1 MKQYLEPFRFRAIVA
16 ALLAFA
22 GRFAS
27 GADETP
33 VLPDASLPVERVID
47 QLIEA
52 GWKEAEVKPSAPAD
66 DFTWLRRVT
75 LDLTGRIPT
84 GPEISAFM
92 ADQSAGKR
100 AKAVDV
106 LMASPAFIRHQA
118 RELDWHLTRDKNAP
132 LVPYLTRAL
141 SEKRGWDR
149 VFRELML
156 ANDAEP
162 ATKGT
167 AIYLRQKVKD
177 LDRLTN
183 DVSVAFFGVNIS
195 CAQCHDHPLVSDWKQ
210 DHFYGLKS
218 FFSRTFEVGE
228 FLAER
233 DYGVVRFLP
242 NKGKEKQAEF
252 MFLTGTK
259 VPAPGSGEPTKDQQ
273 KADAKKVEE
282 WKKSKTQPPAPSVS
296 ARAKLVEMALST
308 RERAYFDKALV
319 NQLWYRMFGHG
330 LVMPLDQMH
339 SENPPSHPELMAWLA
354 RDFSSHGYDM
364 SRMVRGMALSKAYA
378 LSSRRDDSANPL
390 ASNFATGRLKP
401 LTPMQMA
408 VSLKLAGMVVASPG
422 EVDKR
427 VDEAEKSAR
436 GLADQFPPVSDDFQ
450 VGVAEALF
458 MANSARFNGGE
469 VFSEGADKLLTI
481 MTKAPSDDERAGIA
495 VRGVLARP
503 ALADE
508 VSFIAN
514 YLKRHGGDPKDACR
528 QVIWS
533 LMASPEFRF
542 NH

>member
-1 MKQYLEPFRFRAIVA
+1 MKQKSGPIRFRASVV
-16 ALLAFA
+16 ALLAIFA
-22 GRFAS
+22 PFLR
-27 GADETP
+27 ADETLD
-33 VLPDASLPVERVID
+33 LPAASLSVERVID
-47 QLIEA
+47 QLLEA
-52 GWKEAEVKPSAPAD
+52 GWKEAEVKPAAPAD

-84 GPEISAFM
+84 GPEVAAFV
-92 ADQSAGKR
+92 AEQSPGKR
-100 AKAVDV
+100 AKAVDA
-106 LMASPAFIRHQA
+106 LIASPAFIRHQA
-118 RELDWHLTRDKNAP
+118 RELDWHLTRDKNSP

-141 SEKRGWDR
+141 AEKRGWDR
-149 VFRELML
+149 IFRELML
-156 ANDAEP
+156 ANEADP

-167 AIYLRQKVKD
+167 AVYLKQKVRD

-195 CAQCHDHPLVSDWKQ
+195 CAQCHDHPLVADWKQ
-210 DHFYGLKS
+210 DHFFGLKS

-252 MFLTGTK
+252 MFLTGAK
-259 VPAPGSGEPTKDQQ
+259 IAPPGAAEPTKDQQ

-296 ARAKLVEMALST
+296 ARAKLVETALSPGQ
-308 RERAYFDKALV
+308 RAFFDKALV

-330 LVMPLDQMH
+330 IVMPLDQMH
-339 SENPPSHPELMAWLA
+339 SENAPSHPELLAWLA
-354 RDFSSHGYDM
+354 RDFSSHGYEIP
-364 SRMVRGMALSKAYA
+364 RMLRGMALSRAYA
-378 LSSRRDDSANPL
+378 LSSRRDDGTQTPANT
-390 ASNFATGRLKP
+390 FATARLKP

-408 VSLKLAGMVVASPG
+408 VSLKLAGMVVAPN

-427 VDEAEKSAR
+427 VEEADKSAR
-436 GLADQFPPVSDDFQ
+436 GLADQFAPVGEDFQ

-458 MANSARFNGGE
+458 MANSGKFNSNE
-469 VFSEGADKLLTI
+469 VFPEGNDKLLTT
-481 MTKAPSDDERAGIA
+481 MTKAPSDDDRAGIA
-495 VRGVLARP
+495 VKGVLARP

-514 YLKRHGGDPKDACR
+514 YLKRHSGEPRDACR

>member
-1 MKQYLEPFRFRAIVA
+1 MKKYPEPLWFRAVV
-16 ALLAFA
+16 LAFLA
-22 GRFAS
+22 ILAPLS
-27 GADETP
+27 HSDEAL
-33 VLPDASLPVERVID
+33 VLPDAALPIEKAID
-47 QLIEA
+47 QLLEA
-52 GWKEAEVKPSAPAD
+52 GWKEAEVKPAAPAD

-84 GPEISAFM
+84 GPEITAFV
-92 ADQSAGKR
+92 AEKSPGKR
-100 AKAVDV
+100 AKVVDA
-106 LMASPAFIRHQA
+106 LIASPAFIRHQA

-132 LVPYLTRAL
+132 LVPYLSRAL
-141 SEKRGWDR
+141 TEKRGWDR
-149 VFRELML
+149 IFRELIL
-156 ANDAEP
+156 ANETDP
-162 ATKGT
+162 ASKGT
-167 AIYLRQKVKD
+167 AVYLKQKVKD

-195 CAQCHDHPLVSDWKQ
+195 CAQCHDHPLVADWKQ

-233 DYGVVRFLP
+233 DHGVVRFLP

-252 MFLTGTK
+252 MFLTGAK
-259 VPAPGSGEPTKDQQ
+259 VTPPGAAEPTKEQQ
-273 KADAKKVEE
+273 KAEAKRVEE

-296 ARAKLVEMALST
+296 ARSKLVETALSPG
-308 RERAYFDKALV
+308 ERAFFDKALV
-319 NQLWYRMFGHG
+319 NQIWYRMFGHG
-330 LVMPLDQMH
+330 IVMPLDQMH
-339 SENPPSHPELMAWLA
+339 SENAPSHPELLAWLA
-354 RDFSSHGYDM
+354 RDFSSHGYEI

-378 LSSRRDDSANPL
+378 LSSRREDGSQTPANT
-390 ASNFATGRLKP
+390 FATARLKP

-408 VSLKLAGMVVASPG
+408 VSLKLACMVVGPK

-427 VDEAEKSAR
+427 VEEADRSAR
-436 GLADQFPPVSDDFQ
+436 GLADQFAPVNEDFQ

-458 MANSARFNGGE
+458 MANSGRFNGAE
-469 VFSEGADKLLTI
+469 VFPEGNDKLLTI
-481 MTKAPSDDERAGIA
+481 MTKAPSDTERAGIA
-495 VRGVLARP
+495 VKGVLARP
-503 ALADE
+503 ALSDE

-514 YLKRHGGDPKDACR
+514 YLKRHAGEPKEACR

>member
-1 MKQYLEPFRFRAIVA
+1 MKQKSGPIRFRASVVAFLAIVA
-16 ALLAFA
+16 PLL
-22 GRFAS
+22 R
-27 GADETP
+27 ADETLD
-33 VLPDASLPVERVID
+33 LPAASLPVERVID
-47 QLIEA
+47 QLLEA
-52 GWKEAEVKPSAPAD
+52 GWKEAEVKPAAPAD

-84 GPEISAFM
+84 GPEVAAFV
-92 ADQSAGKR
+92 AEQSPGKR
-100 AKAVDV
+100 AKAVDA
-106 LMASPAFIRHQA
+106 LIASPAFIRHQA
-118 RELDWHLTRDKNAP
+118 RELDWHLTRDKNSP

-141 SEKRGWDR
+141 TEKRGWDR
-149 VFRELML
+149 IFRELML
-156 ANDAEP
+156 ANEADP

-167 AIYLRQKVKD
+167 AVYLKQKVRD

-195 CAQCHDHPLVSDWKQ
+195 CAQCHDHPLVADWKQ
-210 DHFYGLKS
+210 DHFFGLKS

-252 MFLTGTK
+252 MFLTGAK
-259 VPAPGSGEPTKDQQ
+259 IAPPGAAEPTKEQQ

-296 ARAKLVEMALST
+296 ARAKLVETALSPGQ
-308 RERAYFDKALV
+308 RAFFDKALV

-330 LVMPLDQMH
+330 IVMPLDQMH
-339 SENPPSHPELMAWLA
+339 SENAPSHPELLAWLA
-354 RDFSSHGYDM
+354 RDFSSHGYEIP
-364 SRMVRGMALSKAYA
+364 RMLRGMALSRAYA
-378 LSSRRDDSANPL
+378 LSSRRDDGTQTPANT
-390 ASNFATGRLKP
+390 FATARLKP

-408 VSLKLAGMVVASPG
+408 VSLKLAGMVVAPN

-427 VDEAEKSAR
+427 VEEADKSAR
-436 GLADQFPPVSDDFQ
+436 GLADQFAPVGEDFQ

-458 MANSARFNGGE
+458 MANSGKFNSNE
-469 VFSEGADKLLTI
+469 VFPEGNDKLLTT
-481 MTKAPSDDERAGIA
+481 MTKAPSDDDRAGIA
-495 VRGVLARP
+495 VKGVLARP

-514 YLKRHGGDPKDACR
+514 YLKRHSGEPKDACR